1 MNGEEPG
8 RGVEG
13 TIARVLLWGGI
24 AGAALMVVGLVLSAG
39 HGALAGALADLR
51 EPASASHAPVVT
63 SLRDVWR
70 GLSSRP
76 IDPLAV
82 IDLGLV
88 GLMLTPV
95 AGVATAIPAFLREG
109 DRRYAMVAGFVL
121 ALLLAGLALGG
132 HAG

>member
-1 MNGEEPG
+1 MRGDGSG
-8 RGVEG
+8 RDVEG
-13 TIARVLLWGGI
+13 TIARVLLWGGV
-24 AGAALMVVGLVLSAG
+24 AGAALMVIGLVLSAG
-39 HGALAGALADLR
+39 HGALAGAVAELQH
-51 EPASASHAPVVT
+51 PAGAAHAPVVT

-109 DRRYAMVAGFVL
+109 DRRYAMVASFVL